1 MIGGEHSKKLEL
13 FGRQRSAPCQCNVVN
28 ACRNAGLQAITKT
41 YKNRTYFFLGHNMSI
56 TQKNV
61 FIVLN
66 AQVLLH
72 FGVSA
77 IRLYLCHRLAKQSGE
92 LSLGKIAKQ
101 SHSVRQNYV

>member
-1 MIGGEHSKKLEL
+1 M
-13 FGRQRSAPCQCNVVN
+13 QRRKCLPKCWVAGDHKDLQEPNIFFPWPQHVN
-28 ACRNAGLQAITKT
+28 LT
-41 YKNRTYFFLGHNMSI
+41 
-56 TQKNV
+56 KNV